1 MSRRFFLLLIF
12 TLSLRLME
20 KLHTIKAHS
29 ALIFAN
35 VLFGINYSITKDI
48 MPNHIPPFGLAL
60 LRVISGVILFWI
72 ISYFM
77 KKEKVAKTD
86 IWHIALCAFFGVFLN
101 QVMFLSGL
109 NLSTP
114 INASIIMTSN
124 PLVVMIFSAIILH
137 EAITTRKLSGI
148 IIGASGAILL
158 TLFNAEGKL
167 DFGSDTFLGNIF
179 QLINTSSFGLY
190 LVLVKRVMYKYQG
203 VTVLKWLYVF
213 GFIYIFPVGISEFS
227 QVQWQQIP
235 FDIYLAI
242 AYLLVMITVV
252 AYFMNMYAL
261 KHVMPS
267 TVSTYIYSQP
277 VIATLFAVVTGRDVL
292 TWLEVMASLLVFAGV
307 YLVSK
312 KQKPVPAMQT
322 AKKNDK

>member
-1 MSRRFFLLLIF
+1 M
-12 TLSLRLME
+12 
-20 KLHTIKAHS
+20 IKAHG

-35 VLFGINYSITKDI
+35 LLFGINYSISKDI
-48 MPNHIPPFGLAL
+48 MPDYVPPFGLAL
-60 LRVISGVILFWI
+60 LRIISGFLIFWL
-72 ISYFM
+72 ISFFM
-77 KKEKVAKTD
+77 KREQVAWKD

-101 QVMFLSGL
+101 QMMFLSGL

-124 PLVVMIFSAIILH
+124 PIIVILFSGLILH
-137 EAITTRKLSGI
+137 EAITRQKITGI
-148 IIGASGAILL
+148 VVGASGAIIL
-158 TLFNAEGKL
+158 TLFNTEGHL
-167 DFGSDTFLGNIF
+167 DLGSDKFLGNLF
-179 QLINTSSFGLY
+179 QLINTTAFGLY
-190 LVLVKRVMYKYQG
+190 LVLVKKVMRKYQG

-213 GFIYIFPVGISEFS
+213 GLIYIFPVGIGQFADIN
-227 QVQWQQIP
+227 WQAIP

-242 AYLLVMITVV
+242 AYLLVMVTVV

-277 VIATLFAVVTGRDVL
+277 VIATLFAVITGKDVL
-292 TWLEVMASLLVFAGV
+292 TLLEVMASLLVFAGV

-312 KQKPVPAMQT
+312 KQKEQVVA
-322 AKKNDK
+322 

>member
-1 MSRRFFLLLIF
+1 MSN
-12 TLSLRLME
+12 T
-20 KLHTIKAHS
+20 HTIKAHG

-35 VLFGINYSITKDI
+35 LLFGINYSISKDI
-48 MPNHIPPFGLAL
+48 MPDYVPPFGLAL
-60 LRVISGVILFWI
+60 LRIISGFLIFWL
-72 ISYFM
+72 ISFFM
-77 KKEKVAKTD
+77 KREQVAWKD

-101 QVMFLSGL
+101 QMMFLSGL

-124 PLVVMIFSAIILH
+124 PIIVILFSGLILH
-137 EAITTRKLSGI
+137 EAITRQKITGI
-148 IIGASGAILL
+148 IVGASGAIIL
-158 TLFNAEGKL
+158 TLFNTEGNL
-167 DFGSDTFLGNIF
+167 DFGSDKFLGNLF
-179 QLINTSSFGLY
+179 QLINTTAFGLY
-190 LVLVKRVMYKYQG
+190 LVLVKKVMRKYQG

-213 GFIYIFPVGISEFS
+213 GLIYIFPVGIGQFAEID
-227 QVQWQQIP
+227 WQAIP

-242 AYLLVMITVV
+242 AYLLVLVTVV

-277 VIATLFAVVTGRDVL
+277 VIATLFAVITGKDVL
-292 TWLEVMASLLVFAGV
+292 TMLEIMASLLVFTGV

-312 KQKPVPAMQT
+312 KRKAVSV
-322 AKKNDK
+322 DKM

>member
-1 MSRRFFLLLIF
+1 MNK
-12 TLSLRLME
+12 T
-20 KLHTIKAHS
+20 HTIKAHA
-29 ALIFAN
+29 ALLFAN
-35 VLFGINYSITKDI
+35 ILFGINYSITKDI
-48 MPNHIPPFGLAL
+48 MPDYIPPFGLAL
-60 LRVISGVILFWI
+60 LRIISGLILFWL
-72 ISYFM
+72 ISFFM
-77 KKEKVAKTD
+77 KKEKVDRKD

-101 QVMFLSGL
+101 QMMFLSGL

-124 PLVVMIFSAIILH
+124 PIIVMLFSALILH
-137 EAITTRKLSGI
+137 EAITKQKVTGI
-148 IIGASGAILL
+148 IVGASGAIIL
-158 TLFNAEGKL
+158 TLFNTEGHL
-167 DFGSDTFLGNIF
+167 DFGSDKFLGNLF
-179 QLINTSSFGLY
+179 QLINTSAFGLY
-190 LVLVKRVMYKYQG
+190 LVLVKKVMKKYSG

-213 GFIYIFPVGISEFS
+213 GLFYIFPVGIGQFME
-227 QVQWQQIP
+227 VDWQAIP

-277 VIATLFAVVTGRDVL
+277 VIASLFAVLTGRDVL
-292 TWLEVMASLLVFAGV
+292 TWLEVLASLLVFAGV

-312 KQKPVPAMQT
+312 RRKADF
-322 AKKNDK
+322 KK

>member
-1 MSRRFFLLLIF
+1 MNK
-12 TLSLRLME
+12 T
-20 KLHTIKAHS
+20 HTIKAHA
-29 ALIFAN
+29 ALLFAN
-35 VLFGINYSITKDI
+35 ILFGINYSITKDI
-48 MPNHIPPFGLAL
+48 MPDYIPPFGLAL
-60 LRVISGVILFWI
+60 LRIISGLILFWL
-72 ISYFM
+72 ISFFM
-77 KKEKVAKTD
+77 KKEKVDRKD

-101 QVMFLSGL
+101 QMMFLSGL

-124 PLVVMIFSAIILH
+124 PIIVMLFSALILH
-137 EAITTRKLSGI
+137 EAITKQKVTGI
-148 IIGASGAILL
+148 IVGASGAIIL
-158 TLFNAEGKL
+158 TLFNTEGHL
-167 DFGSDTFLGNIF
+167 DFGSDKFLGNLF
-179 QLINTSSFGLY
+179 QLINTSAFGLY
-190 LVLVKRVMYKYQG
+190 LVLVKKVMKKYNG

-213 GFIYIFPVGISEFS
+213 GLFYIFPVGIGQFME
-227 QVQWQQIP
+227 VDWQAIP

-277 VIATLFAVVTGRDVL
+277 VIASLFAVLTGRDVL
-292 TWLEVMASLLVFAGV
+292 TWLEVLASLLVFAGV

-312 KQKPVPAMQT
+312 KRKADF
-322 AKKNDK
+322 KK

>member
-1 MSRRFFLLLIF
+1 MSN
-12 TLSLRLME
+12 T
-20 KLHTIKAHS
+20 HTIKAHG

-35 VLFGINYSITKDI
+35 LLFGINYSISKDI
-48 MPNHIPPFGLAL
+48 MPDYIPPFGLAL
-60 LRVISGVILFWI
+60 LRIISGLIIFWI
-72 ISYFM
+72 ISFFM
-77 KKEKVAKTD
+77 KKEKVDKKD

-101 QVMFLSGL
+101 QMMFLSGL

-124 PLVVMIFSAIILH
+124 PIIVMLFSALILH
-137 EAITTRKLSGI
+137 EAITKQKVTGI
-148 IIGASGAILL
+148 IVGASGAILL
-158 TLFNAEGKL
+158 TLFNAEGHL
-167 DFGSDTFLGNIF
+167 DFGSDKFLGNLF
-179 QLINTSSFGLY
+179 QLINTTAFGLY
-190 LVLVKRVMYKYQG
+190 LVLVKKVMKKYSG

-213 GFIYIFPVGISEFS
+213 GLFYIFPVGIGQFSEID
-227 QVQWQQIP
+227 WQAIP

-242 AYLLVMITVV
+242 AYLLIMVTVV

-277 VIATLFAVVTGRDVL
+277 VIASLFAVLTGRDKL

-312 KQKPVPAMQT
+312 RRKVVSVD
-322 AKKNDK
+322 NV

>member
-1 MSRRFFLLLIF
+1 MNK
-12 TLSLRLME
+12 T
-20 KLHTIKAHS
+20 HTIKAHV
-29 ALIFAN
+29 ALLFAN
-35 VLFGINYSITKDI
+35 ILFGINYSISKDI
-48 MPNHIPPFGLAL
+48 MPDYIPPFGLAL
-60 LRVISGVILFWI
+60 LRIISGLIIFWL
-72 ISYFM
+72 ISFFM
-77 KKEKVAKTD
+77 KKEKVDKKD

-101 QVMFLSGL
+101 QMMFLSGL

-124 PLVVMIFSAIILH
+124 PIIVMLFSALILH
-137 EAITTRKLSGI
+137 EAITKQKITGI
-148 IIGASGAILL
+148 IVGASGAIIL
-158 TLFNAEGKL
+158 TLFNTEGHL
-167 DFGSDTFLGNIF
+167 DFGSDKFLGNLF
-179 QLINTSSFGLY
+179 QLINTSAFGLY
-190 LVLVKRVMYKYQG
+190 LVLVKKVMKKYNG

-213 GFIYIFPVGISEFS
+213 GLFYIFPVGIGQFME
-227 QVQWQQIP
+227 VDWQAIP

-277 VIATLFAVVTGRDVL
+277 VIASLFAVLTGRDVL
-292 TWLEVMASLLVFAGV
+292 TWLEVLASLLVFAGV

-312 KQKPVPAMQT
+312 KRKTVPAEK
-322 AKKNDK
+322 A